1 MLNRIL
7 TVTAA
12 ILVIGICCGTVIGF
26 ATHRAAPGRA
36 LRRAEPLPSAAS
48 VAGAPGAD
56 TLAVYAGIARI
67 RAVTKPDPQRPDDGG
82 TTVVITPWFTYPAD
96 DTAFYEELAQK
107 SGVIRA
113 TVVTYFADHTAR
125 ELRTAG
131 EVAVKDALL
140 AALNEQFVLGKL
152 TALYFTDYIFFE

>member
-1 MLNRIL
+1 MFNRIL

-67 RAVTKPDPQRPDDGG
+67 RAVTKADPQRPDDGG
-82 TTVVITPWFTYPAD
+82 TTVVITPWLP
-96 DTAFYEELAQK
+96 
-107 SGVIRA
+107 IR
-113 TVVTYFADHTAR
+113 
-125 ELRTAG
+125 RTIPRFMRSSH
-131 EVAVKDALL
+131 KR
-140 AALNEQFVLGKL
+140 AALSGQQWLPILLITQLVNCAQQERSPLKTRCSPRL
-152 TALYFTDYIFFE
+152 TNSLCWEN